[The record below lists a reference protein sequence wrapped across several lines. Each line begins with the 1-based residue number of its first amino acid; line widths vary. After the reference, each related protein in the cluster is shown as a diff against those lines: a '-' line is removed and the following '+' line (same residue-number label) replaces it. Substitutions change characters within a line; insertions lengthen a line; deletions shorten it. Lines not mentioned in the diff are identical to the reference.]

1 MFDDETV
8 VQDTINPAENDTPE
22 NDGQETVEDPPEDAS
37 AEGET
42 TGNEEPDYYE
52 AQLRD
57 LQEENERL
65 KEEAEERKRQIA
77 VKDRAILAQ
86 RSKLRQAA
94 QPSSVD
100 AEKLKADIKRDL
112 QVDAAISAIAKSEA
126 EAKLIRHHYETS
138 IVKKGDV
145 GKDIDAAL
153 AVANAPRIKEILDA
167 SSLRDAAD
175 DRSLSSLRGEG
186 VRGYA
191 PSARSAFRTEVEK
204 LVPKE
209 ARRHLDKYVPR

>member
-37 AEGET
+37 TEGET
-42 TGNEEPDYYE
+42 TENEEPDYYE
-52 AQLRD
+52 AQLRE

-65 KEEAEERKRQIA
+65 KEEAEERERQIA

-100 AEKLKADIKRDL
+100 AEKLKADIKHDL
-112 QVDAAISAIAKSEA
+112 QVDAQV
-126 EAKLIRHHYETS
+126 LLDVRHQ
-138 IVKKGDV
+138 D
-145 GKDIDAAL
+145 
-153 AVANAPRIKEILDA
+153 
-167 SSLRDAAD
+167 
-175 DRSLSSLRGEG
+175 GEG
-186 VRGYA
+186 AAVQPVQATARLAGVGYA
-191 PSARSAFRTEVEK
+191 HRRNHSTPRTVA
-204 LVPKE
+204 P
-209 ARRHLDKYVPR
+209 